1 MIGLPAVICPFD
13 GSLILFAYSYISTIG
28 YLGIVACLLVN
39 VVIATA
45 LLLQLIVFVTFS
57 YPQFK

>member
-1 MIGLPAVICPFD
+1 MIGLPGVICPFD
-13 GSLILFAYSYISTIG
+13 GSLILFAYYYISTIG
-28 YLGIVACLLVN
+28 YLGIVACLLV
-39 VVIATA
+39 IATE